1 MMKVLKYDCL
11 DVTLKITLLLANKVA
26 LFYDTNLLI
35 QHILTLSVLF
45 VLNWFMRKMWVTQRL
60 FKMSM

>member
-35 QHILTLSVLF
+35 QHILTLPVLF

-60 FKMSM
+60 FKISM

>member
-45 VLNWFMRKMWVTQRL
+45 VLNWFMRKMRVTQRL
-60 FKMSM
+60 FKISM